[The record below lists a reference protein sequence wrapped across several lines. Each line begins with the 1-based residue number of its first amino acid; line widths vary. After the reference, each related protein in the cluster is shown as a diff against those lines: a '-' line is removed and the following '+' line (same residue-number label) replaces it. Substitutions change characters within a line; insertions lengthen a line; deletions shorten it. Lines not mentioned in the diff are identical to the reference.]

1 MDPDFSDRRTT
12 IRFPLNSERA
22 LSVSEI
28 IETRL
33 LDISL
38 GGVSFRSSKPFE
50 VGNRIT
56 IGNDLLSF
64 SATVLETVRVVDEE
78 QDGAKDAWP
87 DYPYRLRCMYADEE
101 DLDDIKILMALVLEE
116 EEDSGQVV

>member
-1 MDPDFSDRRTT
+1 MDPDYSDRRTT

-38 GGVSFRSSKPFE
+38 GGVSFRSSKSFE

-78 QDGAKDAWP
+78 QD
-87 DYPYRLRCMYADEE
+87 
-101 DLDDIKILMALVLEE
+101 
-116 EEDSGQVV
+116 

>member
-1 MDPDFSDRRTT
+1 MDNDYSDRRTT

-22 LSVSEI
+22 LIVSNI

-38 GGVSFRSSKPFE
+38 GGVSFRSTKPFE

-64 SATVLETVRVVDEE
+64 RATVLETVQVVDE
-78 QDGAKDAWP
+78 AKGGPGDAWS
-87 DYPYRLRCMYADEE
+87 DYPYQLRCMYEDEE
-101 DLDDIKILMALVLEE
+101 DLDDIRILMALVLEE
-116 EEDSGQVV
+116 EEDAGQVV